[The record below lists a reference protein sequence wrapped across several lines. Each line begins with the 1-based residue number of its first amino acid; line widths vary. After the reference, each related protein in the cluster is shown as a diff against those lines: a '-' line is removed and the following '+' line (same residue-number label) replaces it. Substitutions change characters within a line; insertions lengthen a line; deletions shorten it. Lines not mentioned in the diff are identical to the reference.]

1 MASFSFGL
9 IYRIVLLKNTLHS
22 STFTK
27 PSISKKN
34 QYCTR
39 WVGLPWLKPM
49 MIFLLQQQHDVM
61 SRVHTYAEHCLK
73 GGLERV
79 SRSDD
84 NKLITVLSLLM
95 LSDALLT
102 ENLLISKIA
111 SFYKNEGSFYGNLC
125 MYLLTDWIDE
135 NFSVKVVNLKSRLL
149 GQLSFICNLAEAE
162 QSPSNNAHRLSTLFV
177 HCSFAIAI
185 DMSVSLRHCLIHT
198 LYWNVNI
205 LQSEHN
211 FPGLD
216 CTSKGM

>member
-1 MASFSFGL
+1 MLS
-9 IYRIVLLKNTLHS
+9 YRIVLLKNT
-22 STFTK
+22 
-27 PSISKKN
+27 KKN

-73 GGLERV
+73 GGLERGCFEDF
-79 SRSDD
+79 S
-84 NKLITVLSLLM
+84 NIL
-95 LSDALLT
+95 AL
-102 ENLLISKIA
+102 
-111 SFYKNEGSFYGNLC
+111 
-125 MYLLTDWIDE
+125 LLTDWID
-135 NFSVKVVNLKSRLL
+135 VVNLKLRLL
-149 GQLSFICNLAEAE
+149 GQLSFICNLAKAE
-162 QSPSNNAHRLSTLFV
+162 QSPSNNALRLSTLFV

-185 DMSVSLRHCLIHT
+185 DMSVSLRHGLIHT

-216 CTSKGM
+216 CTSKGIIVVKMVKMKHPIIYVLHYVFNSVFDLSLTTATGDQHYYVVGKY